1 MYFRCLF
8 AIVMKH
14 SNDGVFHYFTLSDN
28 RWCHF
33 TMLNAKCSWY
43 FPVVE
48 SQSFFTRRINRVS
61 TCKTMQRSLIDN
73 SILRIEFS
81 VTLIFDSLELIT
93 IHRFMR
99 WFLYVTK
106 EKISAK
112 THKLTNARLSSPSS
126 SFLSFSSS
134 LLSSL
139 FSPSLLLFI
148 SPSLLLSFS
157 PSLLSLHLSFS
168 PSLLLS
174 FSPSLLLSFS
184 PFLLLSFSPSLL
196 LFISSSFGFSRSVA
210 VPPSLSPVYGRTEIQ
225 QIYTKV
231 KDRQPHAS
239 LT

>member
-1 MYFRCLF
+1 
-8 AIVMKH
+8 MKH
-14 SNDGVFHYFTLSDN
+14 SNDGVVHYFTLSDN

-126 SFLSFSSS
+126 SFLSFS
-134 LLSSL
+134 
-139 FSPSLLLFI
+139 PSLHLSF

-157 PSLLSLHLSFS
+157 SSLLLSFS

-184 PFLLLSFSPSLL
+184 PSLLLSFSPSLH
-196 LFISSSFGFSRSVA
+196 LFIFRFL
-210 VPPSLSPVYGRTEIQ
+210 SLCRCPTL
-225 QIYTKV
+225 
-231 KDRQPHAS
+231 S
-239 LT
+239 LPCLRPNGDTANLY